1 MSARTVRLRLPLEF
15 VELCERDGVEPA
27 EVLRGFI
34 ADLCELRT
42 EDYNT
47 GGSDERMLA
56 EQYYDRRGY
65 PHRSRE

>member
-1 MSARTVRLRLPLEF
+1 MSAPITLDLPPEF
-15 VELCERDGVEPA
+15 IAMCKGDEVNPA

-42 EDYNT
+42 KEYHT

-65 PHRSRE
+65 PHRGGR